1 MKKVLIINGPNLNLL
16 GIREPHIYGD
26 SSLEEIK
33 DDTHKKLQVQKVKVD
48 WFQSNNESEILEK
61 IHHSGDY
68 SGIVLNPGPLSH
80 TSFALYDALMAIPA
94 RVVEVHLS
102 NTHQRESFRS
112 ERLSARAC
120 LGVIEGL
127 GKNVYYLGV
136 LSLLDE

>member
-1 MKKVLIINGPNLNLL
+1 MKKVLVINGPNLNLL

-26 SSLEEIK
+26 RSLKEIK
-33 DDTHKKLQVQKVKVD
+33 DDVQKKLQGQKVKLD
-48 WFQSNNESEILEK
+48 WFQSNHESEILEK
-61 IHHSGDY
+61 IHQSSDY

-80 TSFALYDALMAIPA
+80 TSFALYDCLRATSLK
-94 RVVEVHLS
+94 VVEVHLS
-102 NTHQRESFRS
+102 NTHQRESFRA
-112 ERLSARAC
+112 ERFSARAC